1 MNKSVIRCGCGKEFA
16 PPPLSL
22 RALAGGAGIT
32 CREEGGAPSL
42 GRLSS
47 LDPPTI
53 LTQFSSC
60 FFLIWVGWWFGVGGG
75 GAPLR
80 RGALTVIPTPVVGNH
95 PTTNSSLQVIPM
107 EKLRDRA
114 SMKPWVSPRSDPVVG
129 TQGGLKVERGRLSL
143 APLGSEGGMSGS
155 VVMPSGEVI
164 KVPDGFE
171 VRLDRWGNALY
182 RVSGK
187 DSVVELVAELLY
199 RVSRSYRGSVAYLD
213 NRRMAAL
220 LGLRNRGNGRLD
232 VYSSSWV
239 RGILTSLG
247 FEEVEVS
254 RGKAIVIDMNKPIMS
269 EVRNAKSVD
278 EVVEIVKRYLR

>member
-1 MNKSVIRCGCGKEFA
+1 MESKSLEDG
-16 PPPLSL
+16 L
-22 RALAGGAGIT
+22 R
-32 CREEGGAPSL
+32 PQS
-42 GRLSS
+42 
-47 LDPPTI
+47 
-53 LTQFSSC
+53 
-60 FFLIWVGWWFGVGGG
+60 
-75 GAPLR
+75 
-80 RGALTVIPTPVVGNH
+80 
-95 PTTNSSLQVIPM
+95 
-107 EKLRDRA
+107 
-114 SMKPWVSPRSDPVVG
+114 SPRPDPVVG
-129 TQGGLKVERGRLSL
+129 DWGRVKSERGRLSL